1 MTFKERVKTI
11 VPLNSAEEIKACV
24 LGVGATAEKLHQKD
38 SDWEAEKGNHL
49 QAATKTELKRQQ
61 SYNI

>member
-11 VPLNSAEEIKACV
+11 VPLNSAKDIKACV
-24 LGVGATAEKLHQKD
+24 LGVGATAGKLHQKD
-38 SDWEAEKGNHL
+38 SDWEAEKENPL